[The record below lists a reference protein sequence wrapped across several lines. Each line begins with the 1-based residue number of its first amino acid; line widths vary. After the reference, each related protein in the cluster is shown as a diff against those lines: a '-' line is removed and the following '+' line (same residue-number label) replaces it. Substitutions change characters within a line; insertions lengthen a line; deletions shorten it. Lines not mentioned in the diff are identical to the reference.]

1 MIPSRLRIDLREWA
15 MMGRLDREN
24 GHLFYCFNLE
34 EVVREDS
41 SGSAHRGRSGP
52 VVGPHRVGAA
62 LLADWPAFD

>member
-1 MIPSRLRIDLREWA
+1 
-15 MMGRLDREN
+15 MMGRLDREQ

-41 SGSAHRGRSGP
+41 SGSAYRGRSGP